1 MSLVVGM
8 PSPLT
13 NTSKAS
19 MSLVDGEPENLAR
32 MSHKAQFE
40 LSQGFVALNED
51 GEPTNR
57 IKIT

>member
-1 MSLVVGM
+1 
-8 PSPLT
+8 
-13 NTSKAS
+13 
-19 MSLVDGEPENLAR
+19 MSLVDGEPENLAKASR
-32 MSHKAQFE
+32 KAQLE